1 MIGCGRQ
8 PARPIGTI
16 GRTTGPHG
24 VIAVTHVCARK
35 IAWRE
40 VGQVAEPGRYLFRFG
55 WLTVTAEDIAIWQD
69 HPHASFTLVAVT
81 PLGETPD
88 EFRLGAFDLG
98 DI

>member
-1 MIGCGRQ
+1 MTQIY
-8 PARPIGTI
+8 
-16 GRTTGPHG
+16 
-24 VIAVTHVCARK
+24 ARK

-40 VGQVAEPGRYLFRFG
+40 VGEVDKPGRYLFRFG
-55 WLTVTAEDIAIWQD
+55 WLTVTADDIAIWRD

-88 EFRLGAFDLG
+88 EFRLGAFALG